1 MTAMLV
7 EEVMATGLVTC
18 GADASL
24 RAVAERMLDERVGSV
39 LVYRD
44 GEPAGIVTQT
54 DLIRAGYRTGRP
66 FAEVDAAS
74 AMSRPLVTI
83 PGDRTLRRAT
93 ERMAEAGVKKLPVS
107 DGLELVGIVTL
118 SDIGY
123 HFSDVKE
130 EIHELERR
138 SYRERGR

>member
-1 MTAMLV
+1 MLV
-7 EEVMATGLVTC
+7 EEVMATDLVTC

-24 RAVAERMLDERVGSV
+24 RAVAERMLAERVGSV

-44 GEPAGIVTQT
+44 GDPAGIVTES
-54 DLIRAGYRTGRP
+54 DLIRAGYRSRRP
-66 FAEVDAAS
+66 FADVDAAS
-74 AMSRPLVTI
+74 AMSRPLVTV

-93 ERMAEAGVKKLPVS
+93 ERMAEEGVKKLPVS

-118 SDIGY
+118 SDVVF
-123 HFSDVKE
+123 HFSDLKG

>member
-1 MTAMLV
+1 MLV
-7 EEVMATGLVTC
+7 EEVMVIDLVTC
-18 GADASL
+18 GAEASL
-24 RAVAERMLDERVGSV
+24 RTVAARMLEERVGSV

-44 GEPAGIVTQT
+44 GDPAGIVTET

-66 FAEVDAAS
+66 FAEVDAAD

-83 PGDRTLRRAT
+83 AGDRTLRRAT
-93 ERMAEAGVKKLPVS
+93 RRMAEEGVKRLPVS

-118 SDIGY
+118 SDVVY
-123 HFSDVKE
+123 HFSDLKG

>member
-1 MTAMLV
+1 
-7 EEVMATGLVTC
+7 MATDLVTC
-18 GADASL
+18 EADASL
-24 RAVAERMLDERVGSV
+24 RTVAERMLDERVGSV

-44 GEPAGIVTQT
+44 GDPAGIVTES

-66 FAEVDAAS
+66 FAEIDATS
-74 AMSRPLVTI
+74 AMSRSLVTI

-93 ERMAEAGVKKLPVS
+93 ERMAEEGVKKLPVT

-118 SDIGY
+118 TDVVY
-123 HFSDVKE
+123 HFSDLKE

-138 SYRERGR
+138 TYRELGR